1 MTFESPSGLRRTFPG
16 SPAGIELDDESTS
29 TITAARSA
37 RAAVFE
43 RAAGAINP
51 FPRKADA
58 ALDRVAA
65 SPRGGQDGKPESPF
79 AVLAKIKEK
88 G

>member
-1 MTFESPSGLRRTFPG
+1 M
-16 SPAGIELDDESTS
+16 AKAI
-29 TITAARSA
+29 
-37 RAAVFE
+37 AV
-43 RAAGAINP
+43 NP